1 MNLYAIKPE
10 SLGIDRMKEFLKDN
24 FVSIGYP
31 GLGDLEKT
39 SKEEIRDRLADV
51 SRAKGW
57 ELAQSLK
64 EVEMFVHR
72 MQDGDYVLV
81 PENEFVYLGDV
92 GDYFYVESSDSD
104 DDGTCHRRGVTWL
117 KRIPLSEL
125 NVSVRE
131 WLGGS
136 FGIAGYPYSTA
147 RLEEWILPL
156 LAGTDPKAAEPA
168 ALVDPDTIR
177 EALDILKQALR
188 SEDPD
193 RRERAAA
200 AILRY
205 ARP

>member
-39 SKEEIRDRLADV
+39 SKEEIQGRLADV
-51 SRAKGW
+51 SEVKGY
-57 ELAQSLK
+57 ELVQSL
-64 EVEMFVHR
+64 EEIEMFVHR

-81 PENEFVYLGDV
+81 PDSEFVYLGDV

-117 KRIPLSEL
+117 KSVPLYEM
-125 NVSVRE
+125 NAFVRE
-131 WLGGS
+131 WLAGS
-136 FGIAGYPYSTA
+136 FGIAGYPFSTT

-156 LAGTDPKAAEPA
+156 LAGAEPNAAEPA
-168 ALVDPDTIR
+168 ATVDPDTIR